1 VARVQSLKGFALIG
15 STTMVSE
22 VGDFTRFPT
31 ARHFMSFLGVTPG
44 VWESGGTRKKE
55 VGITKTGNGHCRRVL
70 IEAAWSIANSRPTAG
85 RNLRERWRGQPAWVI
100 RHAQK
105 AMKRL
110 HTRYWYMV
118 HRGKPRQK
126 AIVAVARELAGFVW
140 AIMQPADLSRDRKV
154 A

>member
-1 VARVQSLKGFALIG
+1 
-15 STTMVSE
+15 
-22 VGDFTRFPT
+22 
-31 ARHFMSFLGVTPG
+31 MS
-44 VWESGGTRKKE
+44 
-55 VGITKTGNGHCRRVL
+55 ITKAGNAHCRRVL
-70 IEAAWSIANSRPTAG
+70 IEAAQSIVQHRPTAG
-85 RNLRERWRGQPAWVI
+85 KALRERWKGQPAWVV

-140 AIMQPADLSRDRKV
+140 AIMQAEDLSRDRKV